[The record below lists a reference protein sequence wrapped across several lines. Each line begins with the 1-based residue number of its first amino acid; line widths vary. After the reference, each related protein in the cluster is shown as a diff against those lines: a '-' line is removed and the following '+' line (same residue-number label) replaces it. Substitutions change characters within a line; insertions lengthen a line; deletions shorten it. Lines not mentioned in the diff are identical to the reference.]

1 VSADDK
7 SGARP
12 QPVVLRIKLRYDDVE
27 AMVQRFATNVGKSGL
42 FLPTKSL
49 QPIGSEIKFE
59 LRLADDTP
67 ALVGLGRVKLAKGP
81 DPHDPRATFGMAIEL
96 MRVTPQSRALILRML
111 EQRRALGLPEVGLPT
126 PEVVDAARRAE
137 AVAAATRDPAS
148 GPTAAPSASQVV
160 APVAPPVA
168 PIETHAG
175 EALLTAPRRTTG
187 PLAIAKVLAV
197 APLAPE
203 PPRRKRVA
211 VNEIIE
217 SASGPVASVA
227 VGVPGLDDDVDVA
240 AALARARSLAGSAP
254 DAELDALAEAA
265 AAPLAISIDA
275 ASAEL
280 ARQLG
285 GSAVR
290 RDRSARWAP
299 PPATRWPGADE
310 ADPEVPTEPAKQGE
324 SAPDAPAEAEQRA
337 EPAEPEGAE
346 AAQPP
351 APEPPVAPDPP
362 PPDDEDAEPLPLPEV
377 VHRLDALD
385 MEDVEHTE
393 RGDIAALAGFDP
405 RAIVGEASGAD
416 QAQLG
421 ERLDAQLAE
430 AEAEA
435 DAENV
440 ELARALG
447 LAAYG
452 DPVAAYEHRAE
463 LVRAESA
470 VDVDLDEIDDFEILA
485 ETDANDEHL
494 AAHGEDDDGGDSIVQ
509 QPTGVRRPSALDFAA
524 RLDLGDDSDLYYAPP
539 GEFSAYDAIDRL
551 HEEFS
556 DRHAHDGLHGAYPD
570 EPLPSHLDSAGHALA
585 AFEGDDAFDEPETRA
600 RDPGSVVAPIFDA
613 DSSSSF
619 TLAGV
624 PSDSLDLE
632 IPAAEPPPVE
642 PPRRTKPQTGP
653 MRKQPN
659 TLRNS
664 PFLPSLLDSPVE
676 DHELESALEALDVDL
691 DDLAIPHA
699 ATELQRDHDPNRARP
714 VQTIRPASH
723 SLAPQ
728 HARST
733 QPAAPAG
740 RTGAPRVTT
749 EDGVIIDFDDDE

>member
-1 VSADDK
+1 
-7 SGARP
+7 
-12 QPVVLRIKLRYDDVE
+12 
-27 AMVQRFATNVGKSGL
+27 
-42 FLPTKSL
+42 
-49 QPIGSEIKFE
+49 
-59 LRLADDTP
+59 
-67 ALVGLGRVKLAKGP
+67 
-81 DPHDPRATFGMAIEL
+81 
-96 MRVTPQSRALILRML
+96 
-111 EQRRALGLPEVGLPT
+111 
-126 PEVVDAARRAE
+126 
-137 AVAAATRDPAS
+137 
-148 GPTAAPSASQVV
+148 
-160 APVAPPVA
+160 
-168 PIETHAG
+168 
-175 EALLTAPRRTTG
+175 
-187 PLAIAKVLAV
+187 
-197 APLAPE
+197 
-203 PPRRKRVA
+203 RKRVA

-227 VGVPGLDDDVDVA
+227 VAVPGLDDDVDVA

-299 PPATRWPGADE
+299 PPATRWPSADE
-310 ADPEVPTEPAKQGE
+310 ADPEVPTEPVKQGE
-324 SAPDAPAEAEQRA
+324 SAPDAPAEVERA
-337 EPAEPEGAE
+337 EPERRAEPEGAE
-346 AAQPP
+346 AAQPA
-351 APEPPVAPDPP
+351 APEPPVASDPQEALERAEAAP
-362 PPDDEDAEPLPLPEV
+362 EPSHPDDEDAEPLPLPEV

-463 LVRAESA
+463 LVRADSA

-485 ETDANDEHL
+485 ETDASDEGL

-509 QPTGVRRPSALDFAA
+509 QSTGVRRPSALDFAA

-632 IPAAEPPPVE
+632 IPAAEPPPLE
-642 PPRRTKPQTGP
+642 PPRRAKPQTGP
-653 MRKQPN
+653 RPQVPATQAPARPQAAPRKQPN

-699 ATELQRDHDPNRARP
+699 ATELQRHHDPNRARP

-728 HARST
+728 HPRST
-733 QPAAPAG
+733 QPEAPAG

-749 EDGVIIDFDDDE
+749 EDGVIIDFDDDD